1 MPNVLERQQDIL
13 SIISELDISPTM
25 YSNAVEKYK
34 AITAYLESY
43 GIEAEMY
50 PQGSFAFG
58 TVVRPT
64 SKSAD
69 ANYDLDFICQIKGDR
84 SSHTPSELRKILL
97 DALKAS
103 RIYEGKLEIWDE
115 CFTIEYADVGK
126 IGFTIDIVPA
136 TDESEEKKQSI
147 LAKSSYP
154 NLINTAVAIPKH
166 NGNHNYTWIT
176 NNPRGFRQWFDEI
189 NKPFLEAG
197 RNNYRNELFKRHSRF
212 YASVEE
218 IPHALDRSALQR
230 VIQLLKYHR
239 NVYYDKLPGGDD
251 IKPISAIIN
260 VLVTEISKAY
270 NPECSVFELLEYV
283 LKELEIYAQHLTK
296 NQKEFVAL
304 YGARNVISH
313 NNGV

>member
-103 RIYEGKLEIWDE
+103 RIYEGKLE
-115 CFTIEYADVGK
+115 
-126 IGFTIDIVPA
+126 
-136 TDESEEKKQSI
+136 
-147 LAKSSYP
+147 
-154 NLINTAVAIPKH
+154 NL
-166 NGNHNYTWIT
+166 G
-176 NNPRGFRQWFDEI
+176 
-189 NKPFLEAG
+189 
-197 RNNYRNELFKRHSRF
+197 
-212 YASVEE
+212 
-218 IPHALDRSALQR
+218 
-230 VIQLLKYHR
+230 
-239 NVYYDKLPGGDD
+239 
-251 IKPISAIIN
+251 
-260 VLVTEISKAY
+260 
-270 NPECSVFELLEYV
+270 
-283 LKELEIYAQHLTK
+283 
-296 NQKEFVAL
+296 
-304 YGARNVISH
+304 
-313 NNGV
+313 

>member
-103 RIYEGKLEIWDE
+103 GIYEGKLEIWDE
-115 CFTIEYADVGK
+115 CFTI
-126 IGFTIDIVPA
+126 
-136 TDESEEKKQSI
+136 
-147 LAKSSYP
+147 
-154 NLINTAVAIPKH
+154 
-166 NGNHNYTWIT
+166 
-176 NNPRGFRQWFDEI
+176 
-189 NKPFLEAG
+189 
-197 RNNYRNELFKRHSRF
+197 
-212 YASVEE
+212 
-218 IPHALDRSALQR
+218 
-230 VIQLLKYHR
+230 
-239 NVYYDKLPGGDD
+239 
-251 IKPISAIIN
+251 
-260 VLVTEISKAY
+260 
-270 NPECSVFELLEYV
+270 
-283 LKELEIYAQHLTK
+283 
-296 NQKEFVAL
+296 
-304 YGARNVISH
+304 
-313 NNGV
+313 